1 MTVTTSI
8 IKAIIQ
14 EVSRPVSEDHTRNLS
29 TWLEN
34 ECGECET
41 RRKWSGLKR
50 RLEAVKDCR

>member
-1 MTVTTSI
+1 MTVTTS
-8 IKAIIQ
+8 IIQ